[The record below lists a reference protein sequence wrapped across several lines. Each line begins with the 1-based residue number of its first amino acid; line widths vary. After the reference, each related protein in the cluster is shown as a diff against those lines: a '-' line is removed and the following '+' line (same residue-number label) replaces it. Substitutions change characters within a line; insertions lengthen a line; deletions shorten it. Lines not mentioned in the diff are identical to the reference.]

1 MHVHSRFATTWAQ
14 AGREIPCF
22 GTTHADYFYGPIPVT
37 APLTAEAIR
46 SEYELNT
53 GIAIVRR
60 FAAMNPLA
68 VPAVLVHGHAP
79 FTWGASAT
87 EAAAHAVILEEV
99 AMMAFNTALLNPE
112 ARPVPG
118 ELIEKHY
125 LRKHGKGAYYGQRG
139 GA

>member
-1 MHVHSRFATTWAQ
+1 VHVHSRFATTWAQ

-37 APLTAEAIR
+37 TPLTAEDIR
-46 SEYELNT
+46 SEYEVNT

-60 FAAMNPLA
+60 FAAINPLA

-79 FTWGASAT
+79 FTWGSSAT
-87 EAAAHAVILEEV
+87 EAAYHAVILEEV

-112 ARPVPG
+112 ARPVPKD
-118 ELIEKHY
+118 LLDKHY
-125 LRKHGKGAYYGQRG
+125 LRKHGQGAYYGQR
-139 GA
+139 